1 MIVKATLLFH
11 KCLQDMQDLGTG
23 DEFMVS
29 RVFFSVQL
37 PEKRIDDLFVDL
49 KQTVGDNYETG
60 TIEVGRPQG
69 KVGNLHYETF
79 RDAVE
84 SYYRS
89 LIGSSG
95 RSVKVV
101 KGSFRMRDNTL
112 FGSMEK
118 EITIDTEKGGW

>member
-11 KCLQDMQDLGTG
+11 KCIQDRQDVGTS
-23 DEFMVS
+23 DDFMVS
-29 RVFFSVQL
+29 RVFYSLIL
-37 PEKRIDDLFVDL
+37 PDKRIDDLFVDI
-49 KQTVGDNYETG
+49 KQTAGDNYETG

-69 KVGNLHYETF
+69 KAGNLHYETF

-95 RSVKVV
+95 RSVKIV
-101 KGSFRMRDNTL
+101 KGSYRMRDNTI
-112 FGSMEK
+112 FGSK
-118 EITIDTEKGGW
+118 KTEITIDTESGGW